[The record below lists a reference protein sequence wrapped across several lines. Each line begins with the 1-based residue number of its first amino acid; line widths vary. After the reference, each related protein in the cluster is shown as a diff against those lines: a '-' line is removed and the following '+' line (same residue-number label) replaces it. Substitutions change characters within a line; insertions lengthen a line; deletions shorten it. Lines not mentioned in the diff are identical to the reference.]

1 MKNLKHIPVTHMTKE
16 SSENDSGN
24 SSSTMTDLTWPEPV
38 KIIAITILQSQI
50 ADKLNGSEKCAE
62 FTKCDQT

>member
-1 MKNLKHIPVTHMTKE
+1 MTKG
-16 SSENDSGN
+16 SSENDSDN

-38 KIIAITILQSQI
+38 KTTAITILQSQI
-50 ADKLNGSEKCAE
+50 AGKFNRSEKYVE